1 MAKIK
6 EINIT
11 QPKGTFSIFRRPNNP
26 KEEYNF
32 SDISALRQVLSKE
45 KTKLL
50 HVIKTE
56 KPKSMYELAKKSGRS
71 FKAVSDDVKLLKK
84 FGFINL
90 VEDKANKR
98 KRLRPEL
105 ISDTISITLKI

>member
-1 MAKIK
+1 MAKKK
-6 EINIT
+6 EIAIT
-11 QPKGTFSIFRRPNNP
+11 QPKGAFSIFRRPNAP

-45 KTKLL
+45 KAKLL

-56 KPKSMYELAKKSGRS
+56 KPKSIYELAKKSGRG

-90 VEDKANKR
+90 IEDKGKR
-98 KRLRPEL
+98 RRLRPEL
-105 ISDTISITLKI
+105 ISDTISINLKI